1 MRVPIVVE
9 GVENQKQ
16 ENYLFKMGCRYA
28 QGYHY
33 YKPMPTEAF
42 EDLIS
47 DPRNVDHGGFWCRQT
62 ESVHIKEFLD
72 TNLFNDVMA
81 NNILGPAAFYDLYE
95 NNIEITRV
103 NEQYFR
109 LAGIST
115 QEDENYRKRFWNHVR
130 DDDRQLLVSIFECA
144 YDNPTNGSSGF
155 IHYLRADE
163 TVLWVYMRVFFLRE
177 KEGHKLFY
185 ASLTEILVIKEIIP
199 NR

>member
-1 MRVPIVVE
+1 MDMRFLEINEQEEEKGIGILDSVINMAKQMRVPIVVE

-16 ENYLFKMGCRYA
+16 ENHLLKMGCRYA

-33 YKPMPTEAF
+33 YKPMPTDAF

-95 NNIEITRV
+95 NN
-103 NEQYFR
+103 Y
-109 LAGIST
+109 
-115 QEDENYRKRFWNHVR
+115 
-130 DDDRQLLVSIFECA
+130 
-144 YDNPTNGSSGF
+144 
-155 IHYLRADE
+155 
-163 TVLWVYMRVFFLRE
+163 
-177 KEGHKLFY
+177 
-185 ASLTEILVIKEIIP
+185 
-199 NR
+199 